1 MMIVIVLFFLG
12 LSMVGTI
19 SVAAGSI
26 SSSSQIGEG
35 GGKELQGGVRAQQ
48 TPQLCG
54 SNSSSVTDD
63 GTNVTTSTTTGI
75 AGANNTA
82 TAATTTAS
90 LYENPEYGIQILCPE
105 NWAYL
110 GQENPFTGDFQ
121 VTFTSRTAAEQSQR
135 TGEIPST
142 VSVAIMQ
149 LPSANVD
156 LQLFADLNIQ
166 DLTSSGYEIIS
177 TSLNATTLSD
187 MPAWEVVYV
196 DTNGTMILQDW
207 TIQGNRAYSVMYVSH
222 ESRFEQFLPI
232 ARDMISS
239 FAIASEATTLTGDEG
254 NATTASLNTSNTAT
268 QSRSSES
275 SASITS
281 TIEGNQS
288 NDLEAARQQYLTVW
302 NQTEFHIPFSTY
314 VEPEFDAAYGI
325 YQERGSNIFRP
336 GETMVLYSEPIAF
349 GHQRITDDNGNT
361 LYLMNFTA
369 DILIVDAN
377 DGNELAAIED
387 LRAGTVISHLQ
398 NTELHLTLT
407 VTQDSPFPVGDYIIT
422 YIVHDQV
429 SGESFQIEKRIT
441 IADNGDGNAS
451 STATQDIS

>member
-1 MMIVIVLFFLG
+1 MMMIVIVLFFLG

-35 GGKELQGGVRAQQ
+35 GGKELQGGVRPQQ
-48 TPQLCG
+48 RPQLCG
-54 SNSSSVTDD
+54 SSSSGVTD
-63 GTNVTTSTTTGI
+63 GTNATTPATGI
-75 AGANNTA
+75 AGANNNN
-82 TAATTTAS
+82 TAAGTTTS

-105 NWAYL
+105 NWVYL

-121 VTFTSRTAAEQSQR
+121 VVFTSLTEVVQSQR

-142 VSVAIMQ
+142 VSVAIRQ
-149 LPSANVD
+149 LPSTNLD
-156 LQLFADLNIQ
+156 LQVFADLNIQ
-166 DLTSSGYEIIS
+166 DLTSIGYEIIS
-177 TSLNATTLSD
+177 TSLNATALSG
-187 MPAWEVVYV
+187 MPAFEVVYV
-196 DTNGTMILQDW
+196 DSNGTMFLQDW
-207 TIQGNRAYSVMYVSH
+207 TIQGDRAYGVVYGNH

-239 FAIASEATTLTGDEG
+239 FAIASETTTLTGDEG

-268 QSRSSES
+268 QSRSSEP

-302 NQTEFHIPFSTY
+302 NQTEFHIPLSTY
-314 VEPEFDAAYGI
+314 VEPEFDTAYGI

-336 GETMVLYSEPIAF
+336 GETMVLYSEPVAF
-349 GHQRITDDNGNT
+349 GHQRIIDDNGNT

-369 DILIVDAN
+369 DIIIVDAN
-377 DGNELAAIED
+377 DGNELATVED
-387 LRAGTVISHLQ
+387 LTVGSMISHLQ

-429 SGESFQIEKRIT
+429 SGESFQIEKGIT